1 MKTIG
6 IFLLATLIASPA
18 MASDLV
24 LKSNP
29 SDGDGRITVGD
40 VFDNAG
46 SAAGVLLGY
55 RNGATAVLDAAT
67 VQMVVT
73 RNGASWDNPRGQ
85 RRIIVGSGVDGSSP
99 ADNAPAPQRA
109 SAQTGSQ
116 AGARNRDVLT
126 YAHSM
131 NAGEVVQAEDLT
143 FASVAADGSDLPNDA
158 RPLVGK
164 VVRFPVRQGAVVHTG
179 DLTSP
184 LVVKRAETVKV
195 TWSNGNLAVSM
206 SGLATK
212 DAARGDLIQVQ
223 NPSSKKLIDAVI
235 TGPGEALA
243 GPAADQ
249 LRSRMYLSSR

>member
-1 MKTIG
+1 MKTVG
-6 IFLLATLIASPA
+6 IFLLALLIASPA
-18 MASDLV
+18 AASDLV

-46 SAAGVLLGY
+46 SSANVLLGY
-55 RNGATAVLDAAT
+55 RTGATAVLDAAT

-85 RRIIVGSGVDGSSP
+85 RRIIVGSGVDGP
-99 ADNAPAPQRA
+99 PTADSAPAPAQRVA
-109 SAQTGSQ
+109 

-143 FASVAADGSDLPNDA
+143 YASVAADGSDLPNDV
-158 RPLVGK
+158 RPLIGK
-164 VVRFPVRQGAVVHTG
+164 AVRFPVRQGAVVHTG

-184 LVVKRAETVKV
+184 VVVKRSETVKV